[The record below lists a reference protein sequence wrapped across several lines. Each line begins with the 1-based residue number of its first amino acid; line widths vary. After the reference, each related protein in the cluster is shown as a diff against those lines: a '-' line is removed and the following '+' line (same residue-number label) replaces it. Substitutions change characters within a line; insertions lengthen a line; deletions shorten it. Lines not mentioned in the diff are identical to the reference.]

1 MKQSSRRPGRPERPL
16 DPDAGPVQC
25 FAHELRS
32 LREAAGSPSYRAM
45 AEVAGVSVAALSRA
59 ASGERLPSA
68 AVVRAYAR
76 ACGAEPGV
84 WERRLRA
91 AAEETV
97 PYCPAEGESP
107 YQGLARFEPG
117 DRELFFGRAR
127 LSEDAVRL
135 MREHRFAALVGASG
149 SGKSSLLRAGV
160 TPRLET
166 LVQEMGCGA
175 EVRLITPSAR
185 PAATH
190 GGMLAPGRD
199 GPHRV
204 VVVDQFEEIFTLCRD
219 RTERWR
225 FVEQLLAAREPD
237 ANLRVVVAVGS
248 GYHDRCVEHP
258 GLAEALCDATLT
270 VTAMNREE
278 LRDAVVRPAT
288 AVGLRVERELTAR
301 IVEEAADRPGALP
314 MVSHA
319 LQETWRRRRS
329 GVLTLA
335 GYETAGGVHGAIAA
349 AAEEVYG
356 RFSVGQ
362 ADTARRLLLTLV
374 APGDGGPDSGRP
386 VRRADLREWPDP
398 EVPVV
403 LERLACARLVTLGEE
418 SVELAHEALITGWP
432 RLRAWIEENRER
444 LRLHR
449 HLAESARLWQERD
462 RDPGALYRGV
472 HLAMADAL
480 FTRGTHED
488 DLTARERAF
497 LSASR
502 VAEFMERWTAARM
515 RRRIRMLAV
524 ALSCVLG
531 GALVAGQ
538 IAWHERGVA
547 DGERALAGARL
558 AAGLADPRGAADP
571 RTRTLL
577 SIAAWR
583 LAPLPES
590 RAALYD
596 ALSEPE
602 RDAFTVPRQSN
613 GSRYFLT
620 SSGHTLLDVG
630 GGLWEAWDVG
640 THRRIGSGRL
650 PDAPVSAVSPD
661 GETLVLGG
669 EGGQRSWRLP
679 VGQGG
684 DEGLTG
690 GSGDGAGAGGSDAR
704 DGGHG
709 AEAGGSAGADTD
721 RAGLGDSGTGA
732 GQGFGLRSAGS
743 GYVVNGPGSTTQL
756 RAFADDRL
764 LFETAAADAVVP
776 SAGARLAAVCARGR
790 LLAVRDLVRRHTL
803 RGAWRSSSSVD
814 CSSLAFDSGGTRLAA
829 VTDTGVRVWDLASG
843 RQLADLARPDGR
855 SLAFTSDGRF
865 LAVAGQSEVTVWRL
879 TAPHAPVF
887 GRPLA
892 DGPVT
897 ALAWDPG
904 SPTLRYLAGSTVHTL
919 DLSTPLTPAWQDRR
933 LDGELLSP
941 DGRLLAT
948 AQRDGGGYR
957 FQLRDTGTGRVL
969 ARLPPAG
976 NGRPLMA
983 FSPDGRFFSYG
994 VTVPSYDIGGPS
1006 ARKAPATRIVVWD
1019 VPGRHRQAELGLAAE
1034 PSAPEVRS
1042 IALTAGGRE
1051 LLLTRAKATGSL
1063 TGEVWNTARGT
1074 RTGALAAAVKSVLA
1088 AGFTGPAAALPF
1100 GLHAGV
1106 PLGGAEVLALGPD
1119 GVRLAVGG
1127 PSGGVTVWRGRRE
1140 RQREAVVPAPAGAL
1154 GSPVTALAFSPDG
1167 RALAV
1172 GYGSGALRLWDLAAR
1187 QPLGGGLD
1195 TPGDTIRSLAFSAD
1209 GGSLYAGG
1217 GHVPLQRH
1225 AIAPAQ
1231 VATRLCARA
1240 GRDLSGTEWR
1250 TYLPD
1255 VPYRNL
1261 CDLPATGPATDSDP
1275 APAPAPVRTQEP
1287 GMSGSARTGT
1297 PMPATPA
1304 RRAPRETGAHGGH
1317 PIARPSGTP
1326 SRATPQ
1332 HHPWSA
1338 SPRHITEH
1346 RPLTHCFERSPGLR
1360 VLPHEREMSTGSQLP
1375 LSAPKELSTALTCI
1389 DQQIC
1394 GSESGSCPAAP
1405 PVGIHPDLE

>member
-1 MKQSSRRPGRPERPL
+1 MARAGRGRRGTGPRRGPPRGRPRRPP
-16 DPDAGPVQC
+16 
-25 FAHELRS
+25 
-32 LREAAGSPSYRAM
+32 
-45 AEVAGVSVAALSRA
+45 
-59 ASGERLPSA
+59 
-68 AVVRAYAR
+68 
-76 ACGAEPGV
+76 
-84 WERRLRA
+84 
-91 AAEETV
+91 
-97 PYCPAEGESP
+97 
-107 YQGLARFEPG
+107 
-117 DRELFFGRAR
+117 
-127 LSEDAVRL
+127 
-135 MREHRFAALVGASG
+135 
-149 SGKSSLLRAGV
+149 
-160 TPRLET
+160 
-166 LVQEMGCGA
+166 
-175 EVRLITPSAR
+175 
-185 PAATH
+185 
-190 GGMLAPGRD
+190 
-199 GPHRV
+199 
-204 VVVDQFEEIFTLCRD
+204 
-219 RTERWR
+219 
-225 FVEQLLAAREPD
+225 
-237 ANLRVVVAVGS
+237 
-248 GYHDRCVEHP
+248 
-258 GLAEALCDATLT
+258 
-270 VTAMNREE
+270 
-278 LRDAVVRPAT
+278 
-288 AVGLRVERELTAR
+288 
-301 IVEEAADRPGALP
+301 
-314 MVSHA
+314 
-319 LQETWRRRRS
+319 
-329 GVLTLA
+329 
-335 GYETAGGVHGAIAA
+335 
-349 AAEEVYG
+349 
-356 RFSVGQ
+356 
-362 ADTARRLLLTLV
+362 
-374 APGDGGPDSGRP
+374 
-386 VRRADLREWPDP
+386 
-398 EVPVV
+398 
-403 LERLACARLVTLGEE
+403 
-418 SVELAHEALITGWP
+418 
-432 RLRAWIEENRER
+432 
-444 LRLHR
+444 
-449 HLAESARLWQERD
+449 
-462 RDPGALYRGV
+462 
-472 HLAMADAL
+472 
-480 FTRGTHED
+480 
-488 DLTARERAF
+488 
-497 LSASR
+497 
-502 VAEFMERWTAARM
+502 
-515 RRRIRMLAV
+515 
-524 ALSCVLG
+524 
-531 GALVAGQ
+531 
-538 IAWHERGVA
+538 
-547 DGERALAGARL
+547 
-558 AAGLADPRGAADP
+558 GAADP

-669 EGGQRSWRLP
+669 EGGQRLWRLP

-865 LAVAGQSEVTVWRL
+865 LAVAAQSEVTVWRL

-948 AQRDGGGYR
+948 AQRDGGVTASSSGTPVPAGSSPGFPR
-957 FQLRDTGTGRVL
+957 RGTGG
-969 ARLPPAG
+969 RL
-976 NGRPLMA
+976 
-983 FSPDGRFFSYG
+983 
-994 VTVPSYDIGGPS
+994 
-1006 ARKAPATRIVVWD
+1006 W
-1019 VPGRHRQAELGLAAE
+1019 
-1034 PSAPEVRS
+1034 PSAPTGGSSPTASPSRRTTSAAPPPGRRPPPGSWSGTCRAVTDRPNSAWPRS
-1042 IALTAGGRE
+1042 RPPRRCARSRSPPAAGE
-1051 LLLTRAKATGSL
+1051 LLLTRATATGSL

-1326 SRATPQ
+1326 SRATPSTTPGP
-1332 HHPWSA
+1332 HHRGTS
-1338 SPRHITEH
+1338 
-1346 RPLTHCFERSPGLR
+1346 RSTDR
-1360 VLPHEREMSTGSQLP
+1360 
-1375 LSAPKELSTALTCI
+1375 
-1389 DQQIC
+1389 
-1394 GSESGSCPAAP
+1394 
-1405 PVGIHPDLE
+1405 